1 MVDPAN
7 VKNFVTISALMNGK
21 NIFFSKSAEVL
32 LEILDIEQPLS
43 NAYFFEK
50 LQAMLANLVYI
61 NFTKKYKHD
70 MWLIIVL

>member
-21 NIFFSKSAEVL
+21 KHFFFSKSAKVL

-61 NFTKKYKHD
+61 NSRKNTNMTCD
-70 MWLIIVL
+70 

>member
-21 NIFFSKSAEVL
+21 NIFFFSKSAKVL

-70 MWLIIVL
+70 M